1 MECLLRFQ
9 DRILISLY
17 TRKVTKDRRGRDDRM
32 METTLEVFL
41 DLVSVRL
48 AWKRQEILKRTMPG
62 NLTLW
67 ILKGWKRYFVF
78 WIIKLNLK

>member
-9 DRILISLY
+9 DRILLSLY

-32 METTLEVFL
+32 TKTTLKVFL
-41 DLVSVRL
+41 DFVSVRL
-48 AWKRQEILKRTMPG
+48 ARERQEVLKRTMSG